1 MRKRFIAIIPV
12 LMFIGTSMTTAATA
26 EIYRHVDNKGQVTYT
41 NTSLKGAEKVYLD
54 RKLAKAK
61 TTTAPKN
68 FPRVN
73 RKIQKKRDLKRRNI
87 LKSELATEQ
96 KLLFNAKQTFKKDDV
111 SLHRRNII
119 ALKQELKNL

>member
-1 MRKRFIAIIPV
+1 MRKRFLVVISV
-12 LMFIGTSMTTAATA
+12 LMLIGTSMTTVATA
-26 EIYRHVDNKGQVTYT
+26 EIYRHVDNRGQVTYT
-41 NTSLKGAEKVYLD
+41 NTRLKGAEKVYLK

-61 TTTAPKN
+61 TSAPKN

-73 RKIQKKRDLKRRNI
+73 RKVQKKRDLKRRNI
-87 LKSELATEQ
+87 LNDELAAEE

-119 ALKQELKNL
+119 ALKKELKNL

>member
-12 LMFIGTSMTTAATA
+12 LMFIGTSMTTVATA

-41 NTSLKGAEKVYLD
+41 NTRLKGAEKVYLD

-61 TTTAPKN
+61 TSAPKN

-73 RKIQKKRDLKRRNI
+73 RKVQKKRDLKRRNI

-96 KLLFNAKQTFKKDDV
+96 ELLFNAKQTFKKVDV